1 MILTFDREHLKRL
14 VASAKAAT
22 ERSPVYD
29 QLFEPQYRKDGKAP
43 PEDAFPTFDD
53 IDPTKIPPGLL
64 FVADQGVYLMSN
76 AKVELPKGG
85 KHDVAYAKEA
95 DPDKVPFDDWWNIH
109 HLVFG
114 GDDGVEF
121 IELDIL
127 EQWLGQSHLP
137 TARIRLTANQI
148 EYL

>member
-29 QLFEPQYRKDGKAP
+29 QLYDPRYRKDGKAP
-43 PEDAFPTFDD
+43 PDGAFPEPDD
-53 IDPTKIPPGLL
+53 IDPTKIPPALWL
-64 FVADQGVYLMSN
+64 VADHGVYLMSN

-85 KHDVAYAKEA
+85 KHDVAYAREA
-95 DPDKVPFDDWWNIH
+95 DPNKVEFDDWWDVRSE
-109 HLVFG
+109 VFG
-114 GDDGVEF
+114 GDDGVELIPF
-121 IELDIL
+121 DSL
-127 EQWLGQSHLP
+127 EEWLNRSHLP
-137 TARIRLTANQI
+137 NAQIKLTPMQI